1 MPRKLS
7 TRIFVSIIG
16 VLALALLSSGA
27 SLLTAWKIGNL
38 LQGTAQ
44 ENLPGMRVAG
54 ELEAALLGQQ
64 GWVSS
69 YILEP
74 GKRAWLDELE
84 SRKAAF
90 KTWLTQARDI
100 AHTERERKILN
111 QLERVYDQ
119 HDAKRREV
127 IRMFDDGQVDLARQI
142 LLSDVSR
149 LHDESSRLCREFIAA
164 NMESVEQ
171 ANARAS
177 SRIRRDT
184 WIVAGCAALTLGL
197 GSALFWQFVHGVL
210 RPLRRMVAEAE
221 SFAHDDGSPAGI
233 HDDELRAVGA
243 YLRLLMSDV
252 ADARTTLRDS
262 RSRLVHAEKLATV
275 GKLAASVAHE
285 IRNPLTSLKM
295 WLFWIRSAVPAR
307 GDVDQAF
314 DVVSAE
320 IARLENVVRNF
331 LDFSRPA
338 EPQPRPCDV
347 PELIGMTLQ
356 LIGHRIDQQQ
366 VYLRRDDAPQLPAA
380 MADADQ
386 LKQVLI
392 NLLDNALEVTPPGG
406 ELTISTARENDK
418 AGQPMVAVRV
428 RDSGPGVSPEIAER
442 IFEPF
447 FTTKEHGTGLG
458 LCIAANIMALHNG
471 RLTLEESAPSGACFA
486 VWLPIANEVTR

>member
-7 TRIFVSIIG
+7 TRIFVSIVG
-16 VLALALLSSGA
+16 VLVLALLSSGA

-38 LQGTAQ
+38 LQGTAE

-74 GKRAWLDELE
+74 GNRAWLDQLE
-84 SRKAAF
+84 ARKAAF
-90 KTWLTQARDI
+90 KNWSTRARAI
-100 AHTERERKILN
+100 AHTKREREILQ
-111 QLERVYDQ
+111 QLEQVYEQ

-127 IRMFDDGQVDLARQI
+127 IRMFDEGQVDLARRV
-142 LLSDVSR
+142 LLTDVSR
-149 LHDESSRLCREFIAA
+149 LHDEASRLCKEFIAA
-164 NMESVEQ
+164 NMQSVEE
-171 ANARAS
+171 ADARARR
-177 SRIRRDT
+177 RIRADT
-184 WIVAGCAALTLGL
+184 WMVAGCAALTLGL
-197 GSALFWQFVHGVL
+197 GTALFWQFVHGVL

-221 SFAHDDGSPAGI
+221 SFAHDDGSAVRI

-262 RSRLVHAEKLATV
+262 RNRLLQAEKLATV

-295 WLFWIRSAVPAR
+295 WLFWIRSAVPTR

-314 DVVSAE
+314 DVVAAE

-338 EPQPRPCDV
+338 EPRPRPCDLI
-347 PELIGMTLQ
+347 ELIDTTLQ
-356 LIGHRIDQQQ
+356 WIGHRIEQQQ
-366 VYLRRDDAPQLPAA
+366 VRLRRDDADHLPAV
-380 MADADQ
+380 MADPDQ
-386 LKQVLI
+386 LRQVLV
-392 NLLDNALEVTPPGG
+392 NLLDNALEVTSPGG
-406 ELTISTARENDK
+406 ELAVSASVETDKVGQTMVVAR
-418 AGQPMVAVRV
+418 VC
-428 RDSGPGVSPEIAER
+428 DSGPGVSDEIAER

-447 FTTKEHGTGLG
+447 FTTKTHGTGLG
-458 LCIAANIMALHNG
+458 LCIAANIMVLHNG
-471 RLTLEESAPSGACFA
+471 RLTLERSTTPGACFA
-486 VWLPIANEVTR
+486 VWVPIAGEATR